1 MSELHGPSEPRPQ
14 LIRANTNSTKSL
26 PPRRSG
32 VFACI
37 CEILCL
43 LLFAAGAAHSA
54 RGQTEVEEYQV
65 KAAFL
70 FHFAQLVDW
79 PDGALDPQ
87 DHSLILCTFD
97 GQPQLHELQSTLEG
111 KLIGE
116 RVLHIRLL
124 SDPQAIPGCNILFL
138 SRDEGPRQSAILRD
152 LRDRPI
158 LTVGETESFLSDGGM
173 IRFHLE
179 ADRIRFDINLAAAD
193 SAHLK
198 ISSRL
203 LLLATS
209 VTGRPPTN
217 WSR

>member
-1 MSELHGPSEPRPQ
+1 MVLLSGRPRLEREDNNSAKNMLH
-14 LIRANTNSTKSL
+14 
-26 PPRRSG
+26 RRSSR
-32 VFACI
+32 FAYPAA
-37 CEILCL
+37 ILCFL
-43 LLFAAGAAHSA
+43 LVVLGTTQYV
-54 RGQTEVEEYQV
+54 RGQTSVEESQV

-79 PDGALDPQ
+79 PADANSNGDRSLNICVFDDDPQ
-87 DHSLILCTFD
+87 R
-97 GQPQLHELQSTLEG
+97 HELQSTLEG
-111 KLIGE
+111 KIIGE

-124 SDPQAIPGCNILFL
+124 SDPQAIPGCKILFL
-138 SRDEGPRQSAILRD
+138 SRDEGRRQPEILQGVRD
-152 LRDRPI
+152 QPV
-158 LTVGETESFLSDGGM
+158 LTVGESDSFLSDGGM

-179 ADRIRFDINLAAAD
+179 ADRIRFDINLTAAD

-209 VTGRPPTN
+209 VTGRRSTN

>member
-1 MSELHGPSEPRPQ
+1 MVLLSARPQ
-14 LIRANTNSTKSL
+14 LDRDDNNSTKRML
-26 PPRRSG
+26 YRRSSR
-32 VFACI
+32 FAYPAA
-37 CEILCL
+37 ILCVL
-43 LLFAAGAAHSA
+43 LLVSGATQYI
-54 RGQTEVEEYQV
+54 RGQTSVDESQV

-70 FHFAQLVDW
+70 FHFAQLVGW
-79 PDGALDPQ
+79 PADTNSDGGRSLTLCVFDDDPQ
-87 DHSLILCTFD
+87 
-97 GQPQLHELQSTLEG
+97 QHELQSTLEG

-124 SDPQAIPGCNILFL
+124 GDPQAIPGCNILFL
-138 SRDEGPRQSAILRD
+138 SRDEGRRQPAILRD
-152 LRDRPI
+152 LRDQPV
-158 LTVGETESFLSDGGM
+158 LTVGESENFLSDGGM

-179 ADRIRFDINLAAAD
+179 ADRIRFDINLTAAD

-209 VTGRPPTN
+209 VTGRPSTN